1 MRARELMSTPVIT
14 VRPDAGLKD
23 VAEVLVTHGISGM
36 PVVDPVEGLVGM
48 ISESDFLTKLEYER
62 EDSSFFDRLAGILG
76 TDGKG
81 SARTAADVMKR
92 RLVTAKPDATVHEL
106 IHLMTSHAIDRVP
119 IVEDGRV
126 VGIVTRADVLRTF
139 TRPDEAI
146 TQEVLWR
153 LQHDLWIDPALVQ
166 VQTHDGIVTVVGTVE
181 THADADLLTRW
192 IAATEGVVAVSTEGL
207 RYQIDDR
214 RIDTSTDRLR

>member
-23 VAEVLVTHGISGM
+23 VAELLVTHGISGM
-36 PVVDPVEGLVGM
+36 PVVDPAEGLVGM
-48 ISESDFLTKLEYER
+48 ISESDFLTKMEYGQEGPNLL
-62 EDSSFFDRLAGILG
+62 DRLAGIVG

-81 SARTAADVMKR
+81 SARTAADLMKR

-106 IHLMTSHAIDRVP
+106 IHLMTVYAIDRVP
-119 IVEDGRV
+119 IVEDGLV
-126 VGIVTRADVLRTF
+126 IGIVTRADVLRTF
-139 TRPDEAI
+139 TRPDDAI
-146 TQEVLWR
+146 TKEVLWR

-166 VQTHDGIVTVVGTVE
+166 VQTHDGIVTVAGTVE
-181 THADADLLTRW
+181 THADVELLTRW

-207 RYQIDDR
+207 RYEIDDR
-214 RIDTSTDRLR
+214 RIDTNTDRLR